1 MIIFA
6 QSLLP
11 GARALVGVDEKT
23 GRAGI
28 SGQTCTSAYL
38 FDTLVTGKGEAAAGD
53 LGVALGT
60 GEPCAGDL
68 SGDIGAAF
76 CGVSRNCAILG

>member
-1 MIIFA
+1 MELLERDNNRMIIFA

-28 SGQTCTSAYL
+28 SGL
-38 FDTLVTGKGEAAAGD
+38 GEAAAGD
-53 LGVALGT
+53 LGVALDT

-68 SGDIGAAF
+68 RGDIGAAF
-76 CGVSRNCAILG
+76 CGVSSNCAILG

>member
-28 SGQTCTSAYL
+28 SGL
-38 FDTLVTGKGEAAAGD
+38 GEGAAGD
-53 LGVALGT
+53 LGVALDT

-68 SGDIGAAF
+68 RGDIGAAF

>member
-6 QSLLP
+6 QLLLP
-11 GARALVGVDEKT
+11 GAGVLVGVDEKI
-23 GRAGI
+23 GLAGI
-28 SGQTCTSAYL
+28 SGL
-38 FDTLVTGKGEAAAGD
+38 GEADAGD
-53 LGVALGT
+53 LVALVA
-60 GEPCAGDL
+60 GEPGAGDL

>member
-28 SGQTCTSAYL
+28 SGL
-38 FDTLVTGKGEAAAGD
+38 GEAAAGD
-53 LGVALGT
+53 LGVALDT
-60 GEPCAGDL
+60 GEPGAGDL

>member
-28 SGQTCTSAYL
+28 SGL
-38 FDTLVTGKGEAAAGD
+38 GEGAAGD
-53 LGVALGT
+53 LGVALVA
-60 GEPCAGDL
+60 GEPGAGDL

>member
-1 MIIFA
+1 M
-6 QSLLP
+6 
-11 GARALVGVDEKT
+11 VGVDEKT

-28 SGQTCTSAYL
+28 SGL
-38 FDTLVTGKGEAAAGD
+38 GEAAAGD
-53 LGVALGT
+53 LGVALDT